1 VRPHGPVLALLV
13 AAVAAVYLQVRHHDF
28 VDYDDLVYLAY
39 TRGGLSWEAALRA
52 FTTPYFSN
60 WIPLTT
66 LSLLA
71 DRSIHGREAAGFLL
85 TNAALHAASA
95 ALLYAA
101 FVRMTGSAWRS
112 AFVAAVFAL
121 HPLHVES
128 VAWASQRKDVLSGLF
143 FALTL
148 TTWVGYA
155 RRPSPLRM
163 LGVSAVFALGLL
175 AKPILVTLPFVLLLL
190 DYWPLARLRED
201 GTIGRPEGRALA
213 RALLEKAP
221 LFALSAAASAIAY
234 LVQSHSPAMQHGVE
248 LSLAARIAN
257 ALDASVAYLRDAFW
271 PSGLSPFYPH
281 PLEALP
287 TLRVAASAA
296 LLAVISGACL
306 LWSRRLPYLIVGWLW
321 FLGMLVPVIGFVQ
334 IGMQARADRYT
345 YLPLIGLALAV
356 AWGAGDLAARRPRL
370 RPLLLG
376 GGALA
381 VVGLGVAAWQQV
393 GVWRD
398 SLSLFSR
405 AVAVTRGNAFAEHGL
420 GRALRVAGRYEEARS
435 HLAEAVQLAPGWT
448 VPQLELAQVLALQGE
463 LEAALPHYR
472 RALELDPDLLRARIS
487 FGRTLLEADRLL
499 EARHHLEH
507 ALDQAGPESGLPDR
521 FQLALHVSLARLYA
535 RQGLHAEARQQ
546 LEEALRVDPRAGAAR
561 LLLADQY
568 RRRGN
573 LAGVVEIFEEWT
585 RLEQDSPTA
594 HAELGLALLEAK
606 RIDDADRELL
616 RARELGA
623 DGAGVHEGLALVAAS
638 RGLRSEAVEAFR
650 RAVERD
656 PQRLRA
662 ANNLAWLLAT
672 ARDPRE
678 RDARE
683 AVRVAEMAAHWSG
696 HADPGI
702 LDTLAAAYAAQGRY
716 DEAVLQA
723 SRAVDIAQT
732 RGNPSLARAI
742 QPRLALYRQGI
753 AYLE

>member
-1 VRPHGPVLALLV
+1 MRPHGLVLALLV
-13 AAVAAVYLQVRHHDF
+13 AAIAAVYLQVRHHDF

-39 TRGGLSWEAALRA
+39 TRGGLSWEAVLRA

-71 DRSIHGREAAGFLL
+71 DRSLHGREAAGFLL
-85 TNAALHAASA
+85 TNVALHAAGA

-128 VAWASQRKDVLSGLF
+128 VAWMSQRKDVLSGLL

-148 TTWVGYA
+148 WLWVGYA
-155 RRPSPLRM
+155 RRPSLPRM
-163 LGVSAVFALGLL
+163 FGVSAVFALGLL
-175 AKPILVTLPFVLLLL
+175 AKPMLVTLPFVLLLL
-190 DYWPLARLRED
+190 DFWPLARLRRE
-201 GTIGRPEGRALA
+201 GVTGWPERRAVA
-213 RALLEKAP
+213 GALLEKAP

-234 LVQSHSPAMQHGVE
+234 LVQSDSPAMQHGVD
-248 LSLAARIAN
+248 LSSTARIAN
-257 ALDASVAYLRDAFW
+257 ALDAAVAYLRDAFW

-281 PLEALP
+281 PLESLP
-287 TLRVAASAA
+287 AARVAASAA
-296 LLAVISGACL
+296 LLAAISWACL

-321 FLGMLVPVIGFVQ
+321 FLGMLVPVIGLVQ
-334 IGMQARADRYT
+334 VGMQARADRYT

-356 AWGAGDLAARRPRL
+356 AWGAGDLATRRPRL
-370 RPLLLG
+370 RPWVVG

-381 VVGLGVAAWQQV
+381 ALGLGVAAWAQV

-398 SLSLFSR
+398 SLSLFGH
-405 AVAVTRGNAFAEHGL
+405 AVAVTRHNPFAEHGL
-420 GRALRVAGRYEEARS
+420 GRALRAAGRTGEARS
-435 HLAEAVQLAPGWT
+435 HLSTAIQLAPGWAT
-448 VPQLELAQVLALQGE
+448 PRVELAQLLVEQGE
-463 LEAALPHYR
+463 LEAALPLYR
-472 RALELDPDLLRARIS
+472 SALELDPDLLRARIS
-487 FGRTLLEADRLL
+487 FGRTLLEADRHL
-499 EARHHLEH
+499 EARHHLEL
-507 ALDQAGPESGLPDR
+507 ALERAGPGSGLPER
-521 FQLALHVSLARLYA
+521 FRLSLHVSLARLYA
-535 RQGLHAEARQQ
+535 RQGLDAEAREQ

-561 LLLADQY
+561 LLLADQH

-573 LAGVVEIFEEWT
+573 PAGVVEVFEEWT
-585 RLEQDSPTA
+585 ILEPDSPTA

-606 RIDDADRELL
+606 RIDEADRELA

-623 DGAGVHEGLALVAAS
+623 DGAGLHEGLALVAAS
-638 RGLRSEAVEAFR
+638 RGRRSEAVEAFR
-650 RAVERD
+650 RTVERD

-678 RDARE
+678 RDAEE
-683 AVRVAEMAAHWSG
+683 AVRLAEMAARRSG

-702 LDTLAAAYAAQGRY
+702 LDTLAAAYAAQGRF
-716 DEAVLQA
+716 DDAALQA
-723 SRAVDIAQT
+723 SRALEIAQT
-732 RGNPSLARAI
+732 RADPSLARAI
-742 QPRLALYRQGI
+742 QARYALYRRGV